1 MTPDKRFSSWILSLT
16 DTSFASGAE
25 PPSLVGPMAKMVV
38 DPTNEVGQY
47 QMTLA
52 PK

>member
-1 MTPDKRFSSWILSLT
+1 MLSLT

-25 PPSLVGPMAKMVV
+25 PSLVGPMAKMVV